1 MNKTAVASLMFC
13 LSLVAVG
20 CGGHGDGHLSDHGHD
35 HDEGDGHDHGEHD
48 DHGDHDGA
56 VTATATLAP
65 TSGSE
70 VTGTATFT
78 ASDGQVTLALEL
90 AGCPPGE
97 HAFHIHEVGDC
108 SAPDG
113 TSAGGHWNPGGSDH
127 GKWGQAPFH
136 LGDIGNI
143 TIGEDGTGSMV
154 LTTDVWSVRS
164 GEDNDVVGR
173 SVIVH
178 AAADDFETQPTGA
191 AGGRIACG
199 VIE

>member
-1 MNKTAVASLMFC
+1 MKQISVVSLMFA
-13 LSLVAVG
+13 LMLVAAA
-20 CGGHGDGHLSDHGHD
+20 CGGHGDGHQADQ
-35 HDEGDGHDHGEHD
+35 
-48 DHGDHDGA
+48 DHGDHAGQDHA
-56 VTATATLAP
+56 ETVSATATLAP
-65 TSGSE
+65 TQGSE
-70 VTGTATFT
+70 ATGTATFT
-78 ASDGQVTLALEL
+78 AHDGEVVLTLQL

-97 HAFHIHEVGDC
+97 HAVHLHEIGDC

-113 TSAGGHWNPGGSDH
+113 TSAGGHWNPGGRDH
-127 GKWGQAPFH
+127 GQWEQAPFH

-154 LTTDVWSVRS
+154 LTTDLWSIRS

-173 SVIVH
+173 AVIVH
-178 AAADDFETQPTGA
+178 AGSDDFQTQPTGA